1 MDQLE
6 NLSPETLEAMD
17 LTQQAHLLASRES
30 YDDAFELLGKA
41 HEADPMYV
49 GAYVEEGNLH
59 TLQSDLE
66 AAEACYS
73 QALQVDKN
81 SEALHYSLGN
91 LRLLQEQYKEAVA
104 EYRTAEELGY
114 EDEQMTV
121 NLGFCH
127 EQLGDADSAMVAYIR
142 ASRQNPEWVD
152 PVAHRI
158 DLLLRTGQTEEAE
171 SLCKNALE
179 RFPLELSIYTLMID
193 ILVEKDN
200 YAEAEECLKVAME
213 IFPDNQDLKL
223 QYVRLCGRQG
233 RYEEAHE
240 EIAKLRERLTDSD
253 SLDLLD
259 TVEANIYLAEEKPDE
274 AIERCRARISR
285 ETEGLVDV
293 EARNMLM
300 ELLSGQKRF
309 TELLELT
316 NDCLKQKNADDD
328 FIRAIVLQPFA
339 LEQLGRTE
347 EAMLLYQEGL
357 TKLRILAV
365 SDSTRTEARVY
376 RIMCLR
382 GLKQFDKAL
391 EELDYCEKLTGD
403 NDAIRT
409 LRAQL
414 LMDKGDKEAAK
425 ALADDLREKAR
436 KTLGI

>member
-1 MDQLE
+1 MAQLE

-17 LTQQAHLLASRES
+17 LTQQAHLLASKEQ
-30 YDDAFELLGKA
+30 YEDAFELLAKA
-41 HEADPMYV
+41 QEADPMYA
-49 GAYVEEGNLH
+49 GAYVEEGNLR
-59 TLQSDLE
+59 TLQEELDM
-66 AAEACYS
+66 AEACYDK
-73 QALQVDKN
+73 ALQVDKN

-91 LRLLQEQYKEAVA
+91 LKLLRGQYKEAIE
-104 EYRTAEELGY
+104 EYRIAEDLGY

-158 DLLLRTGQTEEAE
+158 NLLAVTGQLDEAE

-179 RFPLELSIYTLMID
+179 RFPLELSVYALMID
-193 ILVEKDN
+193 ILIEKDN
-200 YAEAEECLKVAME
+200 IEEAAECLKVALE
-213 IFPDNQDLKL
+213 IFPDNKDLRL
-223 QYVRLCGRQG
+223 QKVRIYGLQG

-240 EIAKLRERLTDSD
+240 EVIKLRDEITDSD
-253 SLDLLD
+253 SLDALD
-259 TVEANIYLAEEKPDE
+259 TVEANLYLGEEKPDQ
-274 AIERCRARISR
+274 AIECCKARISR
-285 ETEGLVDV
+285 EADGYVDV

-300 ELLSGQKRF
+300 ELLSAQKRY

-316 NDCLKQKNADDD
+316 NDCLKKESADDL
-328 FIRAIVLQPFA
+328 FIRAIVLQPYA
-339 LEQLGRTE
+339 LEQLGRTD
-347 EAMLLYQEGL
+347 EAMLLYKEGL

-382 GLKQFDKAL
+382 GLKQYDKAL
-391 EELDYCEKLTGD
+391 EELDYCEKITGS

-425 ALADDLREKAR
+425 AIADDLKEKAR
-436 KTLGI
+436 KTLGL